1 MFELLNM
8 GGWVMYP
15 ILLFSIAAFAIAVER
30 IFYYRKTRQRNR
42 NMLAEISAM
51 VKSGDISGA
60 IEKALFEQST
70 VGKVTA
76 AYIASCKEPQ
86 GILDEAVHAASTRE
100 VRSLEK
106 HLPVLSAIAALA
118 PLLGLLGTVLGMI
131 STFQEISRL
140 GGEADM
146 AALSGG
152 IWQALLTTAFGLI
165 VAIPVAAFH
174 HYFQNLVDTRVSRIE
189 TRVSDL
195 NILFGRGASGY
206 IEADNNFPDNDGMP
220 GNAGV

>member
-1 MFELLNM
+1 
-8 GGWVMYP
+8 MYP
-15 ILLFSIAAFAIAVER
+15 ILLFSIVALAIAIER
-30 IFYYRKTRQRNR
+30 IFYYRRTMQRNK
-42 NMLAEISAM
+42 NMVAEISVL
-51 VKSGDISGA
+51 VKSGDIAGA
-60 IEKALFEQST
+60 IDKASLDQST
-70 VGKVTA
+70 VGKVIA
-76 AYIASCKEPQ
+76 AYIKNCKEPQ
-86 GILDEAVHAASTRE
+86 GVLEDAIHSASSRE

-131 STFQEISRL
+131 ITFQEISRL

-174 HYFQNLVDTRVSRIE
+174 HYFQNLVDVRISQIE
-189 TRVSDL
+189 TKVSDL
-195 NILFGRGASGY
+195 NILFKPGTSFC
-206 IEADNNFPDNDGMP
+206 IEAESDNSK

>member
-15 ILLFSIAAFAIAVER
+15 ILLFSIVALAIAIER
-30 IFYYRKTRQRNR
+30 IFYYRRTMQRNK
-42 NMLAEISAM
+42 NMVAEISVL
-51 VKSGDISGA
+51 VKSGDIAGA
-60 IEKALFEQST
+60 IDKASLDQST
-70 VGKVTA
+70 VGKVIA
-76 AYIASCKEPQ
+76 AYIKNCKEPQ
-86 GILDEAVHAASTRE
+86 GVLEDAIHSASSRE

-131 STFQEISRL
+131 ITFQEISRL

-174 HYFQNLVDTRVSRIE
+174 HYFQNLVDVRISQIE
-189 TRVSDL
+189 TKVSDL
-195 NILFGRGASGY
+195 NILFKPGTSFC
-206 IEADNNFPDNDGMP
+206 IEAESDNSK

>member
-8 GGWVMYP
+8 GGWVMYA

-30 IFYYRKTRQRNR
+30 IFYYRSTRERNK
-42 NMLAEISAM
+42 NMLSEISSM
-51 VKSGDISGA
+51 LKSGDIAGA
-60 IEKALFEQST
+60 LGKTSPVQSS

-76 AYIASCKEPQ
+76 AYIGNCKEPQ
-86 GILDEAVHAASTRE
+86 VMLDEAVHAASVRE
-100 VRSLEK
+100 VRELEK
-106 HLPVLSAIAALA
+106 HLPILSAIAALA

-131 STFQEISRL
+131 NTFQEISRL

-165 VAIPVAAFH
+165 VAIPVAAFY
-174 HYFQNLVDTRVSRIE
+174 HYFQNLVDTRVSVIE
-189 TRVSDL
+189 TTVSDL
-195 NILFGRGASGY
+195 NILFRRGGSGS
-206 IEADNNFPDNDGMP
+206 IEGENNLQGDDPMP
-220 GNAGV
+220 GIAGV

>member
-15 ILLFSIAAFAIAVER
+15 ILLFSIVALAIAIER
-30 IFYYRKTRQRNR
+30 ISYYRRTMQRNK
-42 NMLAEISAM
+42 NMIAEISVL

-60 IEKALFEQST
+60 IDKASLDQST
-70 VGKVTA
+70 VGKVIA
-76 AYIASCKEPQ
+76 AYIKNCKEPQ
-86 GILDEAVHAASTRE
+86 GILDEALHSASSRE

-131 STFQEISRL
+131 ITFHEISRL

-174 HYFQNLVDTRVSRIE
+174 HYFQNLVDIRISQIE
-189 TRVSDL
+189 TEVSDL
-195 NILFGRGASGY
+195 NVLFRRGVSTY
-206 IEADNNFPDNDGMP
+206 VEAEHSFPDNNSMGS
-220 GNAGV
+220 AGV